1 MPFLGNIINF
11 FTVLIASLLG
21 ALIKRGIPERIKSA
35 VFAAISICV
44 IYIGLD
50 GALGEAPATDG
61 FLSSGLAKFII
72 MLLSLVLGTLIG
84 ELIDID
90 KHVNRLG
97 DKLEAKFAPKSEQG
111 GSFAKGFVSATI
123 MISVGAMAV
132 NGSILDATGNP
143 DTLIAKA
150 TIDAIACFMLATSLG
165 IGCAFSAF
173 PMLLY
178 QGSITLVTL
187 LFSSVIPEATIQY
200 LSFTGSLII
209 VFIGTNFLGITN
221 VKTAN
226 MTPAIF
232 IPLALTPLME
242 LIGLI

>member
-11 FTVLIASLLG
+11 LAVLISSILG

-50 GALGEAPATDG
+50 GALGKAPATDG
-61 FLSSGLAKFII
+61 FFSAGLAKFII
-72 MLLSLVLGTLIG
+72 MFVSLVLGTIIG
-84 ELIDID
+84 EIIDID
-90 KHVNRLG
+90 KLVNRLG
-97 DKLEAKFAPKSEQG
+97 DKLEAKFQRGDEQKG
-111 GSFAKGFVSATI
+111 TFAKGFVSSTI

-150 TIDAIACFMLATSLG
+150 TIDAIACFMLAASLG

-178 QGSITLVTL
+178 QGSITLITL
-187 LFSSVIPEATIQY
+187 LFSSVIPEATIEY

-209 VFIGTNFLGITN
+209 VFIGTNFLGITK

>member
-11 FTVLIASLLG
+11 AVVLVASLLG
-21 ALIKRGIPERIKSA
+21 ALIRRGIPERIKTA
-35 VFAAISICV
+35 VFYAISICV

-61 FLSSGLAKFII
+61 FLSSDLAKFVI
-72 MLLSLVLGTLIG
+72 MLLSLVIGTLIG

-90 KHVNRLG
+90 RLVNRLG
-97 DKLEAKFAPKSEQG
+97 DRLEAKFAPKSEQSG
-111 GSFAKGFVSATI
+111 NFAKGFVSTTI

-150 TIDAIACFMLATSLG
+150 TIDAIACFMVAASLG
-165 IGCAFSAF
+165 VGCAFSAF

-178 QGSITLVTL
+178 QGSITLITL
-187 LFSSVIPEATIQY
+187 LFSSVIPDATIQY

-209 VFIGTNFLGITN
+209 VFIGTNFLGITK

>member
-11 FTVLIASLLG
+11 AVVLVASLLG
-21 ALIKRGIPERIKSA
+21 ALIRRGIPERIKTA
-35 VFAAISICV
+35 VFYAISICV

-61 FLSSGLAKFII
+61 FLSSDLAKFVI
-72 MLLSLVLGTLIG
+72 MLLSLVIGTLIG

-90 KHVNRLG
+90 RLVNRLG
-97 DKLEAKFAPKSEQG
+97 DRLEAKFAPKSEQSG
-111 GSFAKGFVSATI
+111 NFAKGFVSTTI

-150 TIDAIACFMLATSLG
+150 TIDAIACFMVAASLG
-165 IGCAFSAF
+165 VGCAFSAF

-178 QGSITLVTL
+178 QGSITLITL
-187 LFSSVIPEATIQY
+187 LFSSVIPDATIQY

-209 VFIGTNFLGITN
+209 VFIGTNFLGITK

-242 LIGLI
+242 LTGLI